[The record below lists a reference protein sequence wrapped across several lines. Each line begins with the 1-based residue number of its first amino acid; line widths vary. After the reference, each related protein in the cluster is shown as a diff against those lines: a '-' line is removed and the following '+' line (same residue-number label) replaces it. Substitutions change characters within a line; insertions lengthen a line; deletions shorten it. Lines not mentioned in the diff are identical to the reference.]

1 MAATL
6 DVDIREFDNALKTT
20 DLLVD
25 ESVQIYELENEKA
38 NVIDELYNS
47 LKTITEF
54 LGFSVE
60 LPVDILKYD
69 SDTKV
74 TLTPS
79 LDITIKHGS
88 GKVEQKR
95 LDELTTH
102 QISQI
107 LQHAMTPL
115 IELVKKE
122 KIIQNKNIT
131 FIRAVTKKLS
141 KIQNIEEVKDE
152 TVGDGNLIDENNTE
166 NKMES

>member
-47 LKTITEF
+47 FKTITEF

-60 LPVDILKYD
+60 LPVNILKYD

-79 LDITIKHGS
+79 LDITIKYAS

-115 IELVKKE
+115 IELIKKE

-141 KIQNIEEVKDE
+141 KIQNIEETKDE
-152 TVGDGNLIDENNTE
+152 TVVNENIIDENNTE